1 VIKLNVV
8 LQLSG
13 LAIDFLGAVIL
24 TVVEIQSRKEIEEE
38 SSTKAGYNPELRK
51 ALMMKSNLAI
61 FSTVILL

>member
-1 VIKLNVV
+1 MNVV